1 MSEYINHKISNRSE
15 YVFRKL
21 IERKGAAAYGV
32 YWYILEELYE
42 SGGKMLFEEIEPIS
56 KVLCVRKD
64 FVASVIKS
72 FSLFQYDS
80 ESFWSDEVI
89 EQIEKRQK
97 IKDKRKEAANKRW
110 VSEKNIIV
118 PEKEKEV
125 ESSPIVKPTRV
136 NKEQE
141 MKSREREFYNV
152 LVPFVKTYGRE
163 MIREFFDYW
172 SEPNKSH
179 SKMRFEQERTW
190 DLSRRLQTWEKE
202 VEMDLVN
209 TTAELISQQLIIKPL
224 KPIEMKA
231 FKISNQWI
239 QKNRCLSNLLSNYS
253 PANWS
258 FLPQI
263 GDEAYTRECPSI
275 GALDELYQMKGVA
288 RMWIDEQVTA
298 MYLMS
303 SSKENM
309 RTPIS
314 LFASNFSVVAAPYKL
329 TELMLFFSRY
339 AAGMYDN
346 SYSTFNSRRIGVA
359 FHSEFLPQREQDLAR
374 LERRKASNIKD
385 EVSKITRNQYEESK
399 DFKTTVK
406 VLKDSDEL
414 REKLGIASGLNVNG
428 IGVSFLPKKYI
439 HLIHEY
445 QSKNLITVLSCESIK

>member
-1 MSEYINHKISNRSE
+1 
-15 YVFRKL
+15 
-21 IERKGAAAYGV
+21 
-32 YWYILEELYE
+32 
-42 SGGKMLFEEIEPIS
+42 
-56 KVLCVRKD
+56 
-64 FVASVIKS
+64 
-72 FSLFQYDS
+72 
-80 ESFWSDEVI
+80 
-89 EQIEKRQK
+89 
-97 IKDKRKEAANKRW
+97 
-110 VSEKNIIV
+110 
-118 PEKEKEV
+118 
-125 ESSPIVKPTRV
+125 
-136 NKEQE
+136 
-141 MKSREREFYNV
+141 
-152 LVPFVKTYGRE
+152 
-163 MIREFFDYW
+163 
-172 SEPNKSH
+172 
-179 SKMRFEQERTW
+179 
-190 DLSRRLQTWEKE
+190 
-202 VEMDLVN
+202 
-209 TTAELISQQLIIKPL
+209 
-224 KPIEMKA
+224 MKA

-239 QKNRCLSNLLSNYS
+239 QKNKCLSNLLSNYS
-253 PANWS
+253 PVNWS
-258 FLPQI
+258 YLPQI

-339 AAGMYDN
+339 AVGMYDN

-359 FHSEFLPQREQDLAR
+359 FHSEFLPQREQALAR
-374 LERRKASNIKD
+374 LERRKASTIKD